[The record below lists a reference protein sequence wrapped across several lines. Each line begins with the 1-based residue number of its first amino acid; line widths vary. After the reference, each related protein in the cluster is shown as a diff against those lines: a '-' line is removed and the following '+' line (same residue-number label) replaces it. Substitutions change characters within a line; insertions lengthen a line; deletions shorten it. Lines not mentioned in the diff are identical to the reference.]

1 MTRLSAWGLFGW
13 ALMACQPS
21 VKTSTP
27 PKAAVAP
34 LVKDSNSV
42 EARGETP
49 DHRVPTDS
57 VLSPRKINA
66 RDILELSNLGLKA
79 IAPAAKMRKVAG
91 DTLVQTAQ
99 FSATVRVART
109 TDFISVRVAQGHA
122 RKTHA
127 ALELKTTKLPD
138 GWVFT
143 FQEKSE
149 SSILYFVWS
158 RRSIDG
164 LDVWC
169 ASTTSSLAQQSAAA
183 NFCRHL
189 SKSL

>member
-1 MTRLSAWGLFGW
+1 MTRLSAWGLIV

-21 VKTSTP
+21 AKTSTP
-27 PKAAVAP
+27 PNAAVAP

-42 EARGETP
+42 EVRDETS
-49 DHRVPTDS
+49 DHRVPTNS
-57 VLSPRKINA
+57 VLSPRKTNA
-66 RDILELSNLGLKA
+66 RDVLELSNLGLKA

-99 FSATVRVART
+99 FSATVRVARN
-109 TDFISVRVAQGHA
+109 TDFISVRVAQAHA
-122 RKTHA
+122 SKAHA

-169 ASTTSSLAQQSAAA
+169 ASTTSSLAQQTAAA